1 MPVNVSLLNTIQLL
15 RSSSAYLIHN
25 NKELASPSSHQA
37 SFLLIC
43 LTGVMALILFFSREQ
58 IFTKFDKLIF
68 VLLLLLLAPGVTFHY
83 YLLLLVILYLVSFDL
98 EHTRSDGGEPNVKSY
113 ILNSN
118 WSRKFFTL
126 IMFLTIPCWAFPWNL
141 VLPSALDFATNST
154 CRIFLDQFR

>member
-1 MPVNVSLLNTIQLL
+1 
-15 RSSSAYLIHN
+15 
-25 NKELASPSSHQA
+25 
-37 SFLLIC
+37 
-43 LTGVMALILFFSREQ
+43 MALILFFSREQ

-141 VLPSALDFATNST
+141 VLPSALSVPISSHWILLQILLAAF
-154 CRIFLDQFR
+154 FLINLGRGAVMVVQITQFEKYKSGKGN